1 MEQPPPRGR
10 GRPKKENALSAAE
23 RARRYREGK
32 KSAGLIKRYVT
43 ENDEQKGNTENAEFW
58 IGNSSRLGDLLKEMT
73 AKHDFLAA
81 EVVRLHAENEE
92 LLARAK
98 SAEAFL
104 TATQKELIVTRHKLA
119 ELTTKLP

>member
-32 KSAGLIKRYVT
+32 KAACQIERYVT
-43 ENDEQKGNTENAEFW
+43 EHDEKKGDPGDARFW
-58 IGNSSRLGDLLKEMT
+58 IGNSNRLGDLLKEMT

-81 EVVRLHAENEE
+81 EVTRLHAENEA
-92 LLARAK
+92 LLSRAK